1 LIPPKGLECS
11 LLAAAEN
18 AGIHP
23 TEVQDLKDAVEG
35 DASDAKTPPGHPG
48 SRVGKFLSKASLG
61 GLKIIG
67 TEGVKEVAAILGES
81 VRAYYGIS

>member
-1 LIPPKGLECS
+1 MIPPKGLECS

-23 TEVQDLKDAVEG
+23 TEVQDLKDAVER
-35 DASDAKTPPGHPG
+35 DASDVKTPPGHPG
-48 SRVGKFLSKASLG
+48 SRVGEFLSKASLG